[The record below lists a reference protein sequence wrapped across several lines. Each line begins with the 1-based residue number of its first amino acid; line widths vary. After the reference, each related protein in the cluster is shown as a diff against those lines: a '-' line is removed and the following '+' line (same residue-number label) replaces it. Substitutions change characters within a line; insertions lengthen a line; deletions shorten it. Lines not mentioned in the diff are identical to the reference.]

1 MAVIPAP
8 VLPKAKTYKHPKLVR
23 IGFSLAYGLLPTV
36 CAFLM
41 MHFLVLVPP
50 NYGLYLG
57 LGSFFLILGGILA
70 YQMDFSSPTVT
81 IEEMWFRR
89 RLEEACRRDQKV
101 EQLNA
106 DYKILEA
113 SITDLRA
120 NLSSED
126 YEKLKDADVVDHAI
140 ELARAK

>member
-1 MAVIPAP
+1 M
-8 VLPKAKTYKHPKLVR
+8 R
-23 IGFSLAYGLLPTV
+23 IGWALAYGLLPTI

-41 MHFLVLVPP
+41 MHFIVLVPP
-50 NYGLYLG
+50 NYDLYIG
-57 LGSFFLILGGILA
+57 LGSFLLVLGGVLA
-70 YQMDFSSPTVT
+70 YQLDFSSPTVT

-89 RLEEACRRDQKV
+89 RLEAACGRDQKV

-113 SITDLRA
+113 SITDLRTK
-120 NLSSED
+120 LSPED
-126 YEKLKDADVVDHAI
+126 YKNLKDVDVVNHAI